1 VKKSEAH
8 NSVHSQVDEM
18 ETFTPM
24 NSTGADM
31 QIITVPK
38 VRIGYHNANHDLLN
52 IQVSDPTR
60 QEERKPF
67 EGEKFVPTFS
77 KLYKKLNEEL
87 DA

>member
-1 VKKSEAH
+1 
-8 NSVHSQVDEM
+8 
-18 ETFTPM
+18 M
-24 NSTGADM
+24 NSTSEM

-60 QEERKPF
+60 MEEQQY
-67 EGEKFVPTFS
+67 EGEKFVPTIS
-77 KLYKKLNEEL
+77 KLYKTETNEL